1 MDRSAR
7 KDVIAAM
14 HKENILLAA
23 EGLFAANGVEGTT
36 MDDIA
41 RTAEYSKRTVYVYF
55 GSKEEIYYSII
66 LRGITLL
73 KDYVTEGLN
82 TQAGFLSR
90 YQALCQKLVDYY
102 TATPFH
108 FAAIVNFQT
117 RPLQALSGTQV
128 EQDIFRVGEE
138 INAALEGLLEN
149 GKREGLLQSELL
161 VKPTIFIYWSS
172 LSSLILLAHHKSSY
186 IEETM
191 NIPTRELLEYG
202 FQLLSGMVIKK

>member
-7 KDVIAAM
+7 KDAISAM

-23 EGLFAANGVEGTT
+23 EGLFAAKGVEATT
-36 MDDIA
+36 MDEIA

-55 GSKEEIYYSII
+55 GSKEEIYYLII
-66 LRGITLL
+66 LKGITLL
-73 KDYVTEGLN
+73 KDYITEGLDA
-82 TQAGFLSR
+82 QVGFLSR

-102 TATPFH
+102 IATPFH

-117 RPLQALSGTQV
+117 RPLQALSGSQV

-138 INAALEGLLEN
+138 INITLEGLLEN
-149 GKREGLLQSELL
+149 GKREGVLQPELL

-172 LSSLILLAHHKSSY
+172 LSSLILLANHKSSY

-191 NIPTRELLEYG
+191 NISSKELLEYG
-202 FQLLSGMVIKK
+202 FQLLSGMVIKE